1 MKDSFSINTRRYAMR
16 KRKWMKEGACALSA
30 VLIMGLYAGPAFAE
44 WIGTGGARAYII
56 NGQVQTGWQQIDG
69 KWYYLNEQGAP
80 QIGWVKDGEKQYFC
94 TASGEMVSGV
104 VWINGKTY
112 YFGTPDSGE
121 MATGVV
127 SINGIPY
134 TFEND
139 GTSFGGRK
147 PRPARSFEVKVA
159 EDGTMTILETTNA
172 DTPKLNFRTSK
183 ERRHSGGGG
192 GSETPSVAPAT
203 KEPTE
208 NPTPSVKPTQ
218 PEETKEYTT
227 TEPPQTTTEPAQT
240 PDPSEAPRSTDP

>member
-1 MKDSFSINTRRYAMR
+1 
-16 KRKWMKEGACALSA
+16 
-30 VLIMGLYAGPAFAE
+30 
-44 WIGTGGARAYII
+44 
-56 NGQVQTGWQQIDG
+56 
-69 KWYYLNEQGAP
+69 
-80 QIGWVKDGEKQYFC
+80 
-94 TASGEMVSGV
+94 
-104 VWINGKTY
+104 
-112 YFGTPDSGE
+112 

-172 DTPKLNFRTSK
+172 DTPKLNSRTSK

-192 GSETPSVAPAT
+192 SETPSVVPSDAPAT

-208 NPTPSVKPTQ
+208 NPTSTVKPTQ
-218 PEETKEYTT
+218 PEETEGDTT
-227 TEPPQTTTEPAQT
+227 TEPPQPTTEPSQPT
-240 PDPSEAPRSTDP
+240 TEPSQPTTQPPHQPQKH

>member
-1 MKDSFSINTRRYAMR
+1 M
-16 KRKWMKEGACALSA
+16 L
-30 VLIMGLYAGPAFAE
+30 
-44 WIGTGGARAYII
+44 
-56 NGQVQTGWQQIDG
+56 
-69 KWYYLNEQGAP
+69 
-80 QIGWVKDGEKQYFC
+80 
-94 TASGEMVSGV
+94 SGV

-172 DTPKLNFRTSK
+172 DTPKLNSRTSK

-218 PEETKEYTT
+218 PEETKGYTTPDPPQTT

>member
-1 MKDSFSINTRRYAMR
+1 MR
-16 KRKWMKEGACALSA
+16 KRKWMKAGACALGA

-139 GTSFGGRK
+139 DHLRDDQCRYTEAEFQNIQRTQTFWRRWWKRNAECGT
-147 PRPARSFEVKVA
+147 E
-159 EDGTMTILETTNA
+159 
-172 DTPKLNFRTSK
+172 
-183 ERRHSGGGG
+183 
-192 GSETPSVAPAT
+192 
-203 KEPTE
+203 
-208 NPTPSVKPTQ
+208 
-218 PEETKEYTT
+218 
-227 TEPPQTTTEPAQT
+227 
-240 PDPSEAPRSTDP
+240 

>member
-1 MKDSFSINTRRYAMR
+1 MR
-16 KRKWMKEGACALSA
+16 KRKWMKAGACALSA

-56 NGQVQTGWQQIDG
+56 NGQAQTGWQQIDG
-69 KWYYLNEQGAP
+69 KWYYLNEQGV
-80 QIGWVKDGEKQYFC
+80 IYYDWN
-94 TASGEMVSGV
+94 VSA
-104 VWINGKTY
+104 
-112 YFGTPDSGE
+112 GE

-218 PEETKEYTT
+218 PEETKGYTTPDPPQTT

>member
-1 MKDSFSINTRRYAMR
+1 MR
-16 KRKWMKEGACALSA
+16 KRKWMKVGACALSA

-44 WIGTGGARAYII
+44 WIGTGSARAYIL

-69 KWYYLNEQGAP
+69 KWYYLNEQGVIYYDWNVSA
-80 QIGWVKDGEKQYFC
+80 GDAASNAYS
-94 TASGEMVSGV
+94 SGEMVSGV

-127 SINGIPY
+127 SINGISY

-172 DTPKLNFRTSK
+172 DTPKLNSRTSK

-192 GSETPSVAPAT
+192 SETPSVVPSDAPAT

-208 NPTPSVKPTQ
+208 NPTSTVKPTQ
-218 PEETKEYTT
+218 PEETEGDTT
-227 TEPPQTTTEPAQT
+227 TEPPQPTTEPSQPT
-240 PDPSEAPRSTDP
+240 TQPTDP

>member
-16 KRKWMKEGACALSA
+16 KRKWMKVGACALSA

-44 WIGTGGARAYII
+44 WIGTGSARAYIL
-56 NGQVQTGWQQIDG
+56 NGQVRTGWQQIDG

-80 QIGWVKDGEKQYFC
+80 QIGWVKDGDKQYFC

-121 MATGVV
+121 MATGIV
-127 SINGIPY
+127 SIKGIPY

-159 EDGTMTILETTNA
+159 
-172 DTPKLNFRTSK
+172 
-183 ERRHSGGGG
+183 
-192 GSETPSVAPAT
+192 
-203 KEPTE
+203 
-208 NPTPSVKPTQ
+208 
-218 PEETKEYTT
+218 
-227 TEPPQTTTEPAQT
+227 
-240 PDPSEAPRSTDP
+240 

>member
-1 MKDSFSINTRRYAMR
+1 MR
-16 KRKWMKEGACALSA
+16 KRKWMKVGACALSA

-44 WIGTGGARAYII
+44 WVGTGAARAYIL

-80 QIGWVKDGEKQYFC
+80 QIGWVKDGDKQYFC

-139 GTSFGGRK
+139 DHLRDDQCRYT
-147 PRPARSFEVKVA
+147 EA
-159 EDGTMTILETTNA
+159 EFQNIQ
-172 DTPKLNFRTSK
+172 RTQTFW
-183 ERRHSGGGG
+183 RRRW
-192 GSETPSVAPAT
+192 
-203 KEPTE
+203 K
-208 NPTPSVKPTQ
+208 
-218 PEETKEYTT
+218 
-227 TEPPQTTTEPAQT
+227 
-240 PDPSEAPRSTDP
+240 